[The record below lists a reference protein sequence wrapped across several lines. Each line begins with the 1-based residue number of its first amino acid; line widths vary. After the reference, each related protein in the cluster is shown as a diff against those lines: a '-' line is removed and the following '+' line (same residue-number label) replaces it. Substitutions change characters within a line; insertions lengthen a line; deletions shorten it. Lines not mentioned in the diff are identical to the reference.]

1 MAPTSETSR
10 PTIAFFT
17 PNPSSLATLDLNGEL
32 QAIQAELK
40 ALDRDVFRFLHQP
53 ATTPAD
59 LQRVLLDERPV
70 AVQFSGHG
78 RGGDGSSSPAGHDLG
93 PTRTL
98 TLDDDPDLAP
108 TGIMLQGDGASQAKV
123 VSGAA
128 LGQLFSTVG
137 GSHVGGSRVGG
148 SRVGGSIRLVV
159 LNACHSV
166 EQADALL
173 EHVDFVVGV
182 DGAIRDTAAKAFA
195 VAFYRALASGRSV
208 RVAFDLGVNA
218 LMLEG
223 LATDVSRPVLRHRE
237 GADPRQFTLVDA
249 PRAAD
254 GSLWDVFLS
263 YAKNDREPTAKLA
276 RAIRDQGIRV
286 YFDEWEEAAGDIPR
300 LRINDAIEDA
310 VHGLMAVSTTSMENR
325 WIREQYA
332 ALLDKAVEEPGRLIP
347 VIIGEGEVKLPPF
360 LRIRSHVDLR
370 GKTGD
375 GYHQAIQAIA
385 DAIRRPS
392 R

>member
-1 MAPTSETSR
+1 MPPTSETSR

-17 PNPSSLATLDLNGEL
+17 ANPSSLAKLDLDGEL
-32 QAIQAELK
+32 HAIQAELK
-40 ALDRDVFRFLHQP
+40 AIDRDVFRFAHRP
-53 ATTPAD
+53 AATPAD
-59 LQRVLLDERPV
+59 LQRLLLEERPV
-70 AVQFSGHG
+70 VVQFSGHG
-78 RGGDGSSSPAGHDLG
+78 RGADGSSSPLSRELG
-93 PTRTL
+93 PTRKL
-98 TLDDDPDLAP
+98 VLDDDPDLVP
-108 TGIMLQGDGASQAKV
+108 TGVMLQGDEASRAKV

-128 LGQLFSTVG
+128 LGQLFSTIG
-137 GSHVGGSRVGG
+137 R
-148 SRVGGSIRLVV
+148 SIRLVV

-173 EHVDFVVGV
+173 EHVDFVVGI

-195 VAFYRALASGRSV
+195 VAFYRALGSGRSV

-223 LATDVSRPVLRHRE
+223 LTTDVPRPVLRHRE

-254 GSLWDVFLS
+254 GSLWDVFVS
-263 YAKNDREPTAKLA
+263 YAKNDREPTGQLA
-276 RAIRDQGIRV
+276 RAMRDEGIRV
-286 YFDEWEEAAGDIPR
+286 YFDEWEEQQGDVAV
-300 LRINDAIEDA
+300 LGQSDAIDDA
-310 VHGLMAVSTTSMENR
+310 VHGLMAVSTTSMESR

-332 ALLDKAVEEPGRLIP
+332 ALLDKAVEERRRLIP
-347 VIIGEGEVKLPPF
+347 VIIGEGEVRLPPF
-360 LRIRSHVDLR
+360 LRTRSHVDLR

-375 GYHQAIQAIA
+375 GYHQAIRAIV
-385 DAIRRPS
+385 DALRRPS